1 MAENTLFFAAFFTPL
16 LFYTQTH
23 DQFELPKLLF
33 LTFILGALLLLQL
46 FKFSVRLPK
55 DGLSISLILFF
66 GTQLFA
72 SLPPFSLSWTTSLLG
87 DYENFAG
94 LATLGLYLL
103 WFLVLTRFLTV
114 ARIEKTLLFA
124 LLTGLLSS
132 LYAVAQHF
140 GFDFIPWNPETVIA
154 SREFATLGNP
164 NFLAAYLAM
173 VIPFAL
179 WFLVR
184 NTDLETAN
192 QTRSAVWLPLFWAS
206 LGTLFLL
213 LAGSPGQSLLQMS
226 STDPLL
232 LILMAPGLLLLS
244 LGFLGLLAARQA
256 AWSLAGLSIL
266 IIGLL
271 TTASRGG
278 FLAALAG
285 IFIFSALSAGHFNWS
300 GILKSLFSKMSRLW
314 LWVFAGA
321 ALLLFLFF
329 GYSFFGRLFTS
340 VLHAG
345 DSLAVSRL
353 HIWRPALRMIATNPL
368 HGVGLDTFKI
378 AFPYYSGIEFNEIDG
393 MFMSSRAAH
402 DELLQITSTS
412 GFLGLAAYLSI
423 LVFFVRAWSKAYK
436 RGSLQVRGIL
446 LALLGCAVAYQ
457 VQNLFS
463 FGVASINFLWFFCL
477 AAVQKLSSG
486 PTAIPETPVQPKP
499 LASFLNRGLAII
511 LSLGLFTFSITRL
524 AADVAFGHGNAVNEL
539 LKRHDPNMDPDRLTT
554 YSNYGIQEIDKARA
568 LCPLEV
574 KYALYTGLAYEERA
588 HLDSA
593 HEKICLVSA
602 RGYYLLAIHQSPF
615 NAYYYNDLGRVEAQL
630 ALYDKSYLDAAA
642 KDYQQA
648 VLLAPASPYFRV
660 NWSQA
665 LEADGQGPEAQN
677 QLNQA
682 FALDSDFTAKT
693 LTQLALEK
701 YQNGQKD
708 PALAEL
714 TLALAHSPNYG
725 TAYFYRGLIY
735 LDEKKRKLAQADLTK
750 AKSLDPNNPQIDKF
764 LGESE
769 NQK

>member
-23 DQFELPKLLF
+23 DQFELPKLL
-33 LTFILGALLLLQL
+33 LLVFILAALLTLRF

-66 GTQLFA
+66 ATQLFA

-103 WFLVLTRFLTV
+103 WFLVLTRFLTA

-124 LLTGLLSS
+124 LLAGLLSS
-132 LYAVAQHF
+132 LYAVVQHF
-140 GFDFIPWNPETVIA
+140 GFDFIPWNPESVIV
-154 SREFATLGNP
+154 SREFAALGNP

-179 WFLVR
+179 WFLIR
-184 NTDLETAN
+184 DTDPENTNGTP
-192 QTRSAVWLPLFWAS
+192 SSVWLSLFWAA
-206 LGTLFLL
+206 LGILFLL
-213 LAGSPGQSLLQMS
+213 LAGSPGQSLLQIS

-232 LILMAPGLLLLS
+232 MIFLAPGLLFLS
-244 LGFLGLLAARQA
+244 LGFLGFLSGRKAVWTLVI
-256 AWSLAGLSIL
+256 LSIL

-285 IFIFSALSAGHFNWS
+285 VFIFFAFSAGNFNWG
-300 GILKSLFSKMSRLW
+300 GILKGLSAKTSRLW
-314 LWVFAGA
+314 LWLFAGA

-340 VLHAG
+340 IFHVG

-353 HIWRPALRMIATNPL
+353 HIWQPAMRMIAANPL

-393 MFMSSRAAH
+393 MFMSSRTAH
-402 DELLQITSTS
+402 DELLQITATS

-423 LVFFVRAWSKAYK
+423 LVFFVRAWLKAYK
-436 RGSLQVRGIL
+436 IGSRQTRGIL
-446 LALLGCAVAYQ
+446 LALLGCALAYQ

-477 AAVQKLSSG
+477 AAVQKLSSDS
-486 PTAIPETPVQPKP
+486 TRAPEPDAPPKT
-499 LASFLNRGLAII
+499 LASFLNRGLGLLLI
-511 LSLGLFTFSITRL
+511 LGLFTFSITRL

-539 LKRHDPNMDPDRLTT
+539 LKHHDPNMDPDRLTY
-554 YSNYGIQEIDKARA
+554 YSNYGIQEIAKACS

-574 KYALYTGLAYEERA
+574 KYPLYMGLAYEERA
-588 HLDSA
+588 HLDSV
-593 HEKICLVSA
+593 HEKDWLLNA
-602 RGYYLLAIHQSPF
+602 RGYYLLAIHKSPS
-615 NAYYYNDLGRVEAQL
+615 NAYYYNDLGRVENQL
-630 ALYDKSYLDAAA
+630 ALYDKTYLAAA
-642 KDYQQA
+642 QKDYQWA
-648 VLLAPASPYFRV
+648 VVLAPASPYFRV
-660 NWSQA
+660 NWSQSLDA
-665 LEADGQGPEAQN
+665 NGQGQEAQN

-714 TLALAHSPNYG
+714 SLALSHSPNYA

-735 LDEKKRKLAQADLTK
+735 LDEKKRKLAQADLEK
-750 AKSLDPNNPQIDKF
+750 AKNLDPNNPQIDKF
-764 LGESE
+764 LQQSKDP
-769 NQK
+769 Q